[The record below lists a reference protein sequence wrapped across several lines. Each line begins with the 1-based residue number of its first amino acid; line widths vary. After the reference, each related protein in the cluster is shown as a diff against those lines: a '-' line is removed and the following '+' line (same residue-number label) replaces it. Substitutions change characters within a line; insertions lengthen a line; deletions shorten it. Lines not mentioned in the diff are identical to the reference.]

1 MITLRKA
8 FDSTVGRKYIMGFS
22 GIALMLFVVVHL
34 LGNLNLFFPEGTH
47 FNAYAEK
54 LHSFGP
60 LLTLSEVG
68 LAAVILLHAF
78 YAVRV
83 TLSNKSARPEKYA
96 VYKSKGDPSRSNVA
110 SRNMIITGLVIFGFL
125 ILHIWQFRFG
135 PGMDAGYVAQIG
147 DPGATKDVRD
157 LYRLVS
163 EVFHQPLFVGI
174 YVAVMVFLGMHFRHG
189 FWSAFQ
195 SLGAMSKP
203 LSKPIYTLGAIAGAL
218 LALGFLMI
226 PIWFYFDLG
235 AHLS

>member
-8 FDSTVGRKYIMGFS
+8 FDSTVGRKYVMGLS

-34 LGNLNLFFPEGTH
+34 LGNLNLFFPSGEH

-60 LLTLSEVG
+60 LLTLSEIG
-68 LAAVILLHAF
+68 LAAVILVHAF

-83 TLSNKSARPEKYA
+83 TLSNKAARPEKYA

-110 SRNMIITGLVIFGFL
+110 SRNMIITGIIIFGFL

-135 PGMDAGYVAQIG
+135 PNVEAGYVAQVDG
-147 DPGATKDVRD
+147 KDVRD

-163 EVFHQPLFVGI
+163 ETFHQPLFVGI
-174 YVAVMVFLGMHFRHG
+174 YVAVMLFLGMHFRHG

-195 SLGAMSKP
+195 SLGTMSKP
-203 LSKPIYTLGAIAGAL
+203 LSKPIYTLGAIIGVV
-218 LALGFLMI
+218 LALGFLLI
-226 PIWFYFDLG
+226 PVWFYLDMG
-235 AHLS
+235 ARFS